1 MSRYW
6 IGGLMLVAGVAMW
19 LAVGWPSVERADTAE
34 VDEPAAASDAPKPR
48 AAALAAALSP
58 DAAVAQA
65 EEPAYDEPPPP
76 PAPAAETRPASNDFL
91 PGERGPIQ
99 EYQALYDRSTRDS
112 AAHQVEDTIKSAFGK
127 SSTPDLLHSMSCR
140 EQVCKVLIRWTPE
153 RMRDYVVSMRGLALG
168 MAWPPGQPG
177 FESQIAI
184 TTASQK
190 DKDGGR
196 LVELLLKRRSVTA
209 AKPTFA
215 GSEKRHP

>member
-1 MSRYW
+1 MSRIW
-6 IGGLMLVAGVAMW
+6 IGLVLVAGVAMW
-19 LAVGWPSVERADTAE
+19 LAVGWPSTDRS
-34 VDEPAAASDAPKPR
+34 EPAESEEPAGASAKSTR
-48 AAALAAALSP
+48 HAGALVAALSP
-58 DAAVAQA
+58 DAAAA
-65 EEPAYDEPPPP
+65 HPEEPAYDEPPPP
-76 PAPAAETRPASNDFL
+76 PAPVAETKPASNDFM

-112 AAHQVEDTIKSAFGK
+112 AAHTVESAIQSAFGK
-127 SSTPDLLHSMSCR
+127 STSPDLLHSTSCR

-153 RMRDYVVSMRGLALG
+153 RMRDYVASMRGLALG

-184 TTASQK
+184 ATASQK

-196 LVELLLKRRSVTA
+196 LVELLIKRRSPTA

-215 GSEKRHP
+215 GSEKGH